1 MYDYL
6 ILLIINIFYVCFSYE
21 TINDNI
27 NISSNINF
35 KKDSNYIEEKTNIN
49 RNKIRNLQSNDDGF
63 KNIRIFIDKTYINQ
77 NYENIEILNKVLSS
91 IEKCVKSIQE
101 IIKVKQIDKIKFT
114 NSDLQTLGFNNNE
127 IDQNLLQTGN
137 GISSDLIIFPKFAEL
152 QQNTQMVLA
161 IGKPLIFDSV
171 SKRPIG
177 AILLINNNLPIIP
190 NSE

>member
-35 KKDSNYIEEKTNIN
+35 KKDSNYIEEKTNTN

-77 NYENIEILNKVLSS
+77 NFENIEILNKVLSS
-91 IEKCVKSIQE
+91 IEKCAKSIQE

-114 NSDLQTLGFNNNE
+114 NSDLQTLGFNN
-127 IDQNLLQTGN
+127 T
-137 GISSDLIIFPKFAEL
+137 
-152 QQNTQMVLA
+152 
-161 IGKPLIFDSV
+161 
-171 SKRPIG
+171 
-177 AILLINNNLPIIP
+177 INY
-190 NSE
+190 